1 MPNKVYL
8 LTGSNVGDS
17 KNLLNQA
24 KIALDQQLGSITAYS
39 SLYQTAPWGNT
50 NQQLFL
56 NQVLEVNTHLNANEV
71 LTTILAIEHQMG
83 RVREAKWA
91 PRTIDIDILFFND
104 AIINENNLTVPH
116 PLLHQRRFTLVPL
129 AEIASDLIHPLL
141 NQTTAYLLHQC
152 SDDSVVEKL

>member
-24 KIALDQQLGSITAYS
+24 KLAIEQQLGSITGAS

-50 NQQLFL
+50 NQQHFL
-56 NQVLEVNTHLNANEV
+56 NQVLEVNTNLNANEV
-71 LTTILAIEHQMG
+71 LTTILAIEQQMG

-104 AIINENNLTVPH
+104 AIINEDDLTVPH

-141 NQTTAYLLHQC
+141 HQTIAYLLHQC
-152 SDDSVVEKL
+152 NDDSVVEKL

>member
-17 KNLLNQA
+17 KVLLNQA
-24 KIALDQQLGSITAYS
+24 KLAIEQQVGATTAVS

-50 NQQLFL
+50 NQQHFL
-56 NQVLEVNTHLNANEV
+56 NQVLEVNTPLNANEV
-71 LTTILAIEHQMG
+71 LTTILAIEQQMG

-91 PRTIDIDILFFND
+91 PRTIDIDILFFNE
-104 AIINENNLTVPH
+104 AIINEDDLTVPH

-129 AEIASDLIHPLL
+129 AEIAPDLIHPLL
-141 NQTTAYLLHQC
+141 HQTIAHLLQHC
-152 SDDSVVEKL
+152 SDESVVEKL

>member
-1 MPNKVYL
+1 MPNTVYL

-17 KNLLNQA
+17 KALLNQA
-24 KIALDQQLGSITAYS
+24 KLAIEEQVGAITAAS

-50 NQQLFL
+50 NQQHFL
-56 NQVLEVNTHLNANEV
+56 NQVLEVNTPLNANEV
-71 LTTILAIEHQMG
+71 LTTILAIEQQMG

-91 PRTIDIDILFFND
+91 PRTIDIDILFFNE
-104 AIINENNLTVPH
+104 AIINEDDLTVPH

-129 AEIASDLIHPLL
+129 AEIAPDLIHPLL
-141 NQTTAYLLHQC
+141 HQTIAQLLHQC

>member
-8 LTGSNVGDS
+8 LTGSNVGNS
-17 KNLLNQA
+17 KALLNKA
-24 KIALDQQLGSITAYS
+24 KRAIEQHVGATTAAS

-50 NQQLFL
+50 NQQHFL
-56 NQVLEVNTHLNANEV
+56 NQVLEINTHLNANDV
-71 LTTILAIEHQMG
+71 LTTILTIEQQMG

>member
-17 KNLLNQA
+17 KALLNQA
-24 KIALDQQLGSITAYS
+24 KLSIEEQVGAITAAS

-50 NQQLFL
+50 NQQHFL
-56 NQVLEVNTHLNANEV
+56 NQVLEVNTHLNAKEV
-71 LTTILAIEHQMG
+71 LTTILAIEQQMG

-104 AIINENNLTVPH
+104 AIISEDDLTVPH

-129 AEIASDLIHPLL
+129 AEIALDLIHPLL
-141 NQTTAYLLHQC
+141 HQTIAQLLHQC

>member
-17 KNLLNQA
+17 KVLLNQA
-24 KIALDQQLGSITAYS
+24 KLAIERQVGVTTAVS

-50 NQQLFL
+50 NQQHFL
-56 NQVLEVNTHLNANEV
+56 NQVLEINTHLNANEV
-71 LTTILAIEHQMG
+71 LTTILAIEQQMG

-91 PRTIDIDILFFND
+91 PRTIDIDILFFNE
-104 AIINENNLTVPH
+104 AIINEDDLTVPH

-129 AEIASDLIHPLL
+129 AEIAADLIHPLL
-141 NQTTAYLLHQC
+141 HQTIARLLHQC